1 MYDGPACPETRKG
14 LVTIEPSDGRRMDT
28 FSVVSGIRGGLAVVV
43 ASGKGFSITIA
54 GVVVVKGSGVPI
66 TLVGLD
72 GMVVS
77 VGDAVAVGVGFG

>member
-1 MYDGPACPETRKG
+1 
-14 LVTIEPSDGRRMDT
+14 MDT
-28 FSVVSGIRGGLAVVV
+28 FSVVSGIRGGLEVVV

-77 VGDAVAVGVGFG
+77 VGDAVAVGVGFD

>member
-1 MYDGPACPETRKG
+1 
-14 LVTIEPSDGRRMDT
+14 MDT
-28 FSVVSGIRGGLAVVV
+28 FSVVSGIRGGLGVVV

-77 VGDAVAVGVGFG
+77 VGDAVAVGVGFD